1 MGFGGSKPKRQPYE
15 EQADTPWITS
25 NRELMGDTYENIQ
38 YQLPRIDVM
47 DDATRAGL
55 ESYIDDIYNR
65 AESDF
70 DRAYAQTM
78 NKYLQRDYNRFG
90 TTGASSSL
98 LNRDN
103 YNLQQQRKLA
113 DLAYNRASTYNDFL
127 NNELAR
133 RYQNLSTNYAMFGD
147 AGQTTQAFDDANWKI
162 RNTNK
167 DINYINDVQDYNSK
181 MGTWNAIG
189 KGLSTAAS
197 FIPVVGP
204 ALGIIG
210 NVATEMLTQ
219 PVEATGNSPYGVFG
233 SDYGQQS
240 ASRYNTIDKNMGAYA
255 NALWDM
261 YGKNWQNATNRILK
275 RENQDAGTSSTTG
288 SNQSLW
294 GGAIPLSSLAQ
305 QIYSGNTP
313 RVTDPYGLYSGYNPY
328 TTQYQIPVSYR
339 LPTTLMF
346 TT

>member
-1 MGFGGSKPKRQPYE
+1 MGFGSKPKRQPYE

-25 NRELMGDTYENIQ
+25 NRELMEDTYGNIQ

-55 ESYIDDIYNR
+55 NSYIDDIYNR
-65 AESDF
+65 ATSDF
-70 DRAYAQTM
+70 NRNYTQTM

-103 YNLQQQRKLA
+103 YNLQRQRALA
-113 DLAYNRASTYNDFL
+113 DLAYDRAATYNNFL
-127 NNELAR
+127 NSELQR
-133 RYQNLSTNYAMFGD
+133 RYNNLSANYNMYTDSGNTIQD
-147 AGQTTQAFDDANWKI
+147 FDNANWKI

-204 ALGIIG
+204 ALGIVG
-210 NVATEMLTQ
+210 NIATEALTQ
-219 PVEATGNSPYGVFG
+219 PVEVTGSSPYGVFG
-233 SDYGQQS
+233 DWYGSQS
-240 ASRYNTIDKNMGAYA
+240 ADRYNTIDENMGAYA
-255 NALWDM
+255 NALWGM
-261 YGKNWQNATNRILK
+261 YGSNWQNATKRILNK
-275 RENQDAGTSSTTG
+275 NKSKSSSSSNSNPTNTLTG
-288 SNQSLW
+288 SQLPISQIAQALTQSNVSTPYLQNLSSGGW
-294 GGAIPLSSLAQ
+294 GYQRNPLSL
-305 QIYSGNTP
+305 
-313 RVTDPYGLYSGYNPY
+313 GYN
-328 TTQYQIPVSYR
+328 IV
-339 LPTTLMF
+339 
-346 TT
+346 

>member
-1 MGFGGSKPKRQPYE
+1 MGFGGSKPKRQLYE

-25 NRELMGDTYENIQ
+25 NRELMGDTYDNIQ
-38 YQLPRIDVM
+38 DQLPRIDVM

-70 DRAYAQTM
+70 DRTYTQSM

-127 NNELAR
+127 NSELAR
-133 RYQNLSTNYAMFGD
+133 RYQNLATNYNIYGD
-147 AGQTTQAFDDANWKI
+147 TGQTIQNFDDANWKI

-167 DINYINDVQDYNSK
+167 DVQYLNDIQDYNSR
-181 MGTWNAIG
+181 MAGWNALG
-189 KGLSTAAS
+189 KGLSSAAS
-197 FIPVVGP
+197 FIPAIGP
-204 ALGIIG
+204 AVSSIG
-210 NVATEMLTQ
+210 NIATDVFTQ
-219 PVEATGNSPYGVFG
+219 PATATGYSPYGIFG
-233 SDYGQQS
+233 ANYGTQS
-240 ASRYNTIDKNMGAYA
+240 AAPYYSLNNAIGAQT

-261 YGKNWQNATNRILK
+261 YGDNWVNATNNLLNRRGQETID
-275 RENQDAGTSSTTG
+275 NT
-288 SNQSLW
+288 QSLW

-305 QIYSGNTP
+305 QIYSGNIP
-313 RVTDPYGLYSGYNPY
+313 QVTDPYGLYGGYNPY
-328 TTQYQIPVSYR
+328 SDYYS
-339 LPTTLMF
+339 LPTTYTIPTTFNF
-346 TT
+346 TV

>member
-1 MGFGGSKPKRQPYE
+1 MGFGSKPKRQPYE
-15 EQADTPWITS
+15 EQADTPWITN
-25 NRELMGDTYENIQ
+25 NRELMQNTYDNIN

-47 DDATRAGL
+47 DDATKAGL
-55 ESYIDDIYNR
+55 NSYIDDIYNR
-65 AESDF
+65 ATSDF
-70 DRAYAQTM
+70 DRNYAQTM

-103 YNLQQQRKLA
+103 YNLQQQRALA

-127 NNELAR
+127 DAELKR
-133 RYQNLSTNYAMFGD
+133 RYNNLSANYNMFTDSGKTIQD
-147 AGQTTQAFDDANWKI
+147 FDNENWKI

-219 PVEATGNSPYGVFG
+219 PVEATGSSPYGVFG
-233 SDYGQQS
+233 NSYGEQS
-240 ASRYNTIDKNMGAYA
+240 ANRYNTIDENMGAYA
-255 NALWDM
+255 NALWGM
-261 YGKNWQNATNRILK
+261 YGKNWQNATNRILNK
-275 RENQDAGTSSTTG
+275 NNTGSSSSTSSNPTNTLTG
-288 SNQSLW
+288 SQ
-294 GGAIPLSSLAQ
+294 IPISQVAQALMQRNVSNPYLSNLSSGGWGYQRNPMAL
-305 QIYSGNTP
+305 
-313 RVTDPYGLYSGYNPY
+313 GYN
-328 TTQYQIPVSYR
+328 IV
-339 LPTTLMF
+339 
-346 TT
+346 